1 MGRDG
6 ITGLVVLIGSL
17 GLFAATLGLER
28 NPMVPIGPAFYPRL
42 VLGLTATMAALLVVL
57 DVLEHRR
64 GRVVPG
70 KAAPRAHYGAV
81 VVTFA
86 VFAAYVVALPFLGF
100 RVATLAFMAV
110 MQGAIDRPRDTR
122 GWVVLAIVSVA
133 ATFATYYVFEHYL
146 QVLLPRGSWT
156 GF

>member
-42 VLGLTATMAALLVVL
+42 VLGLTAAMAALLVVL
-57 DVLEHRR
+57 DLLEHRR
-64 GRVVPG
+64 GRVAPA
-70 KAAPRAHYGAV
+70 KAAPRPHYGAV

-86 VFAAYVVALPFLGF
+86 VFAAYVAALPFLGF
-100 RVATLAFMAV
+100 RVATLLFMA
-110 MQGAIDRPRDTR
+110 DRKS
-122 GWVVLAIVSVA
+122 VV
-133 ATFATYYVFEHYL
+133 
-146 QVLLPRGSWT
+146 
-156 GF
+156 